1 MKVVGYARVVPGEG
15 GETAIAHQ
23 ESRIADY
30 LKANDLTSGGFYA
43 EEMSGDVSLS
53 DRAKL
58 IEAITDCGPG
68 DLILVVRLD
77 RLSSQKKIV
86 AEIFE
91 HCAGRNIKVTA
102 ISGPQTPEE
111 MRNSLEVTVQAG

>member
-15 GETAIAHQ
+15 GDTAIAHQ
-23 ESRIADY
+23 QARIADY
-30 LKANDLTSGGFYA
+30 LKSIDATSGGFYA
-43 EEMSGDVSLS
+43 EEISGDVSLGN
-53 DRAKL
+53 RAKL
-58 IEAITDCGPG
+58 IEAITVCEPG
-68 DLILVVRLD
+68 DSILVVRLD

-91 HCAGRNIKVTA
+91 HCSGRNIEVKA
-102 ISGPQTPEE
+102 ISGPQSPEE